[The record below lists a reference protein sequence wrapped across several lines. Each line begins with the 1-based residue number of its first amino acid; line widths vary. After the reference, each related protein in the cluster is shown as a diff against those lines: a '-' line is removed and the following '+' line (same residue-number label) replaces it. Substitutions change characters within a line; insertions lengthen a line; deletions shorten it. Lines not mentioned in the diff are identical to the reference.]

1 MTAVAGAASAPAS
14 GEGRMLTA
22 AARGMWLA
30 AGLAFAL
37 GGCAI
42 DAYRSVRG
50 LDKDDPNPATAP
62 FSKNLAAGEAA
73 NYPNLSTVP
82 PPPTRAS
89 TVAERAELTKT
100 LLAQRTSTEAV
111 AAPLQAA
118 APTPPATASLRGAAK
133 AGAQSPAQ
141 PAPMAVASAAMPTPV
156 PSTGVSPL
164 PPIAASTTASVTPA
178 PDKSAAATAA
188 QPSSRSRGRQPAE
201 APPQESSLQMPVIP
215 SVPEP
220 EATRPPPPAPQL
232 GPAPAVAAVELPK
245 AASAAE
251 MPAPPPAAPVIAPP
265 PPAIPVAPAPK
276 PQPQSLAAFTLSDP
290 PGLDADQRARLDRVA
305 AAYRDKPGTVKI
317 LAYAVPAAG
326 NPDQLGS
333 YRAALDRAQ
342 FVAAALAQ
350 AGVPSN
356 KIQTEASPAGAGVAP
371 GRVEVRLAP

>member
-164 PPIAASTTASVTPA
+164 PPVAASTTASVTPA

-220 EATRPPPPAPQL
+220 
-232 GPAPAVAAVELPK
+232 
-245 AASAAE
+245 
-251 MPAPPPAAPVIAPP
+251 
-265 PPAIPVAPAPK
+265 
-276 PQPQSLAAFTLSDP
+276 
-290 PGLDADQRARLDRVA
+290 
-305 AAYRDKPGTVKI
+305 
-317 LAYAVPAAG
+317 
-326 NPDQLGS
+326 
-333 YRAALDRAQ
+333 
-342 FVAAALAQ
+342 
-350 AGVPSN
+350 
-356 KIQTEASPAGAGVAP
+356 
-371 GRVEVRLAP
+371 